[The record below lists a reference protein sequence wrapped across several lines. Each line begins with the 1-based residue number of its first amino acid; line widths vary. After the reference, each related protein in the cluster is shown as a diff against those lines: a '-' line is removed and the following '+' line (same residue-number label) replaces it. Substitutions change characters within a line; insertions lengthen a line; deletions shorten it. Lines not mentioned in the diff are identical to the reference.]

1 MNEIIAFVA
10 GGLLQAS
17 WWQVALITLGLTHVT
32 IAAVTI
38 FLHRSQA
45 HRGLDLHPAV
55 MHFFRLWLWLTT
67 GMVTKEWV
75 AIHRKHHARCER
87 DGDPHSPMIYGITK
101 VLFSGAELYRHE
113 SKNADTLSK
122 FGHGTPDDWVEKHIY
137 TRYSARGILIM
148 LAIDVAL
155 FGALGLTVWAI
166 QMAWIPFWAAGV
178 VNGVGHYFGY
188 RNFASPDTSTN
199 VFPIGIL
206 IGGEELHNNHHAYGT
221 SAKFSSKWYELD
233 IGWVYILGLQAVG
246 LAKVKKVAPRLR
258 LEETGKPGVDART
271 LQGVI
276 AHRFEILE
284 RYTSIMKTACR
295 AELTRLK
302 ASATSN
308 QDTSHTEALAA
319 ATHWLGR
326 GDETLPAVE
335 RARIDQALSQTAAL
349 ATLVQMR
356 HDLAKL
362 WDSSAASSEQLLH
375 ELQNWC
381 QRAQHSGITSLEE
394 FALRLRRYAA

>member
-155 FGALGLTVWAI
+155 FGALGLTVWAV

-302 ASATSN
+302 ASSTSN

>member
-155 FGALGLTVWAI
+155 FGALGLTVWAV

-258 LEETGKPGVDART
+258 LEETGKPGVEART

-302 ASATSN
+302 ASSTSN